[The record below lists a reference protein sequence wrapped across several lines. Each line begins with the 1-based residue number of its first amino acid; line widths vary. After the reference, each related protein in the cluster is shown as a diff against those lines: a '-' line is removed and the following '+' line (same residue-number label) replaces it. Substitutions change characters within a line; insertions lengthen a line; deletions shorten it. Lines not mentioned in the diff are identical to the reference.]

1 MSDENNKI
9 VYTALSRMSVD
20 REVIKQAYQS
30 WQTAFAGK
38 PLEVFEVVDH
48 IESFLGLDTGEKKVL
63 MMSLHSAVS
72 GGGANLKDVPGFIS
86 GAGGALTSS
95 AVSEVPA
102 VSVKEPVVTLAQIYF
117 NAMTA
122 GVAKK
127 GSKFKIELLEILA
140 DEGLPGMGSGASKAI
155 KRMDDTDIDLP
166 KGLSEDDCKALC
178 HEVYMLVCDV
188 VGPQDADDLSYKA
201 VNAMLEA
208 NESSRYDP
216 KNLI

>member
-9 VYTALSRMSVD
+9 VYAALSRMSAD

-30 WQTAFAGK
+30 WQAAFAGK
-38 PLEVFEVVDH
+38 ALDVFEVVDH
-48 IESFLGLDTGEKKVL
+48 IESFLGLDTAEKKVL
-63 MMSLHSAVS
+63 MMSLHSAAS
-72 GGGANLKDVPGFIS
+72 GGGANLKDVPGFIT
-86 GAGGALTSS
+86 GEAGAAGGGDA
-95 AVSEVPA
+95 EPA
-102 VSVKEPVVTLAQIYF
+102 VSVKEPVVALSEIYF
-117 NAMTA
+117 NKMTS
-122 GVAKK
+122 GVARKS
-127 GSKFKIELLEILA
+127 SKHKAELLEIL
-140 DEGLPGMGSGASKAI
+140 DEEGLPGVAGSISNAI
-155 KRMDDTDIDLP
+155 KRLDDTDINLP